1 MKVTRNIS
9 FFKKIKGKIECDE
22 SKEEEDQYYQNA
34 NQNVN
39 FLNEQQVAVQIEPE
53 ENQPG
58 YLEQESPDEDVLL
71 KDQPR
76 HLVVSA
82 ADRW

>member
-1 MKVTRNIS
+1 VKVTRNIS
-9 FFKKIKGKIECDE
+9 FFNKIKGKIECDE

-39 FLNEQQVAVQIEPE
+39 FPNEPQVAVQIEPE

-58 YLEQESPDEDVLL
+58 Y
-71 KDQPR
+71 
-76 HLVVSA
+76 
-82 ADRW
+82 